1 MGIISRG
8 SMREIG
14 TVDELRGKGD
24 GRIEV
29 FAPDAPVGWAHHLIG
44 VTTLSHLDG
53 RTLLSVDGTADDQQI
68 LHAALKTG
76 PVHEF
81 TLRRS
86 VTDRSVPRGSSRM
99 SNQLS
104 GGRAIGLVA
113 RREFMTQI
121 SKKSFVISNVIIL
134 VAIIGGI
141 IAFSLFSGGDEDKS
155 KIGLVGNQ
163 SLSATMVSIGDTLG
177 NPVTVT
183 EVSDDGTARDQVK
196 DGDLDVAVIAGS
208 GGGVTVVTKKEVATN
223 LRAVIESSV
232 AQQAQSNALSAAGI
246 DPAQLAEA
254 TSTAVVTIDAIDPPD
269 PEQGQRIAMSIAAVV
284 LLYMQIL
291 LFGTYV
297 AMGVV
302 EEKSSRVVELLLS
315 TLRPLQVVVGQGS
328 RNRCCR
334 PDADGRLRCRGR
346 RHRIGDG
353 RPDRD
358 GHRNRRSVRHSRVVH
373 SRLPLLRRA
382 VRRGRVHGL
391 ATGGR
396 QRHPR
401 CLSRCSSW
409 QWSAWLSFR

>member
-1 MGIISRG
+1 
-8 SMREIG
+8 
-14 TVDELRGKGD
+14 
-24 GRIEV
+24 
-29 FAPDAPVGWAHHLIG
+29 
-44 VTTLSHLDG
+44 
-53 RTLLSVDGTADDQQI
+53 
-68 LHAALKTG
+68 
-76 PVHEF
+76 
-81 TLRRS
+81 
-86 VTDRSVPRGSSRM
+86 M

-254 TSTAVVTIDAIDPPD
+254 TSTAVVTIDAIDP
-269 PEQGQRIAMSIAAVV
+269 RI
-284 LLYMQIL
+284 
-291 LFGTYV
+291 
-297 AMGVV
+297 
-302 EEKSSRVVELLLS
+302 
-315 TLRPLQVVVGQGS
+315 P
-328 RNRCCR
+328 NR
-334 PDADGRLRCRGR
+334 A
-346 RHRIGDG
+346 
-353 RPDRD
+353 
-358 GHRNRRSVRHSRVVH
+358 NV
-373 SRLPLLRRA
+373 
-382 VRRGRVHGL
+382 
-391 ATGGR
+391 
-396 QRHPR
+396 
-401 CLSRCSSW
+401 
-409 QWSAWLSFR
+409 

>member
-1 MGIISRG
+1 
-8 SMREIG
+8 
-14 TVDELRGKGD
+14 
-24 GRIEV
+24 
-29 FAPDAPVGWAHHLIG
+29 
-44 VTTLSHLDG
+44 
-53 RTLLSVDGTADDQQI
+53 
-68 LHAALKTG
+68 
-76 PVHEF
+76 
-81 TLRRS
+81 
-86 VTDRSVPRGSSRM
+86 M

-183 EVSDDGTARDQVK
+183 EVSDDVTARDQVK

-315 TLRPLQVVVGQGS
+315 TLRPLQLLWGKVLGIGAVGLMQM
-328 RNRCCR
+328 
-334 PDADGRLRCRGR
+334 AAY
-346 RHRIGDG
+346 
-353 RPDRD
+353 
-358 GHRNRRSVRHSRVVH
+358 
-373 SRLPLLRRA
+373 A
-382 VRRGRVHGL
+382 VAGVATGL
-391 ATGGR
+391 ATGVLTVTGTAIGVLFGTLGWFILGFLFFAVLYAAAGSMVSRQEDVNATAMPLALLVMAMVSVAFVSVSNPEGTLSNVLSWIPPFSAILMPLRISAGVASPFQIVGTILLMLVVTAALSMIAAKIYQRSILRIGKVVSWKEAFGR
-396 QRHPR
+396 
-401 CLSRCSSW
+401 
-409 QWSAWLSFR
+409 